1 MNNRNPFEQD
11 SHLPRWSYRLLAL
24 VAATIGLACSAITAK
39 FFIIGLERTESD
51 GLAREALI
59 LAGVLMIVV
68 ELAAFGMA
76 ALLPRER
83 LKALR
88 TRLIWTGIALVIF
101 EVATIYAVQVA
112 LVGSSDATHQG
123 TSSRIAHLE
132 ASIAQN
138 RQTAAALVATGARSG
153 ESQHASSRA
162 NGAQALREA
171 ARIEQRNAA
180 LSAELSQ
187 LQAGQHPTLTTV
199 FGAAGMIG
207 YSVARSV
214 LIVGMGLVMFAA
226 SGALLRAG
234 RAVSVAGSSAQSLDT
249 LPKPSAPSRPGY
261 AHGTEAAPAG
271 LPAALP
277 STARRWLSAGVPL
290 AAIPAAAAFAAPGV
304 TVTAPA
310 VAATP
315 GRAAVTPE
323 SHPAQAQAPAAS
335 PSSQFRAVTATAE
348 TQPRRKASTRKR
360 AAVEVGSKRD
370 SGVGDLDGHRYRRI
384 AASVRAGR
392 LKPSIRAI
400 QAAEGGGTA
409 TVRGYMQQMERDGV
423 IERTSKG
430 YALRGSPVD
439 PRQMNLIGD
448 AT

>member
-1 MNNRNPFEQD
+1 MNHRNHFEQD
-11 SHLPRWSYRLLAL
+11 SHLPRWAYRLLS
-24 VAATIGLACSAITAK
+24 VAAAVIGLACSAITAK

-88 TRLIWTGIALVIF
+88 TRLIWTGVALVIF

-112 LVGSSDATHQG
+112 LVGSSDAAHQG

-138 RQTAAALVATGARSG
+138 RKTAAALVATGARSG

-162 NGAQALREA
+162 DGAQALREA

-199 FGAAGMIG
+199 FGEAGMIW

-226 SGALLRAG
+226 AGALLRAG
-234 RAVSVAGSSAQSLDT
+234 RAASVAGSAAASLGT
-249 LPKPSAPSRPGY
+249 LPTPAAPTRAGY

-271 LPAALP
+271 LPAAPP
-277 STARRWLSAGVPL
+277 SVARRWLAAGVPL
-290 AAIPAAAAFAAPGV
+290 AAIPAAFAAPGV

-310 VAATP
+310 AALIQAGAT
-315 GRAAVTPE
+315 VTPE
-323 SHPAQAQAPAAS
+323 SHPDPAQAPPAS
-335 PSSQFRAVTATAE
+335 PASQAPAVAATTE
-348 TQPRRKASTRKR
+348 KQTKPKAAPRKR
-360 AAVEVGSKRD
+360 APVEVGSKRD

-384 AASVRAGR
+384 VASVRAGR

-400 QAAEGGGTA
+400 QQAEGGGTA
-409 TVRGYMQQMERDGV
+409 TVRAYMQQMERDGV
-423 IERTSKG
+423 IERNRKG
-430 YALRGSPVD
+430 YALRGAPVD

>member
-11 SHLPRWSYRLLAL
+11 SHLPRWAYRLLAL
-24 VAATIGLACSAITAK
+24 AAATIGLACSAITAK

-51 GLAREALI
+51 SLAREALI

-88 TRLIWTGIALVIF
+88 TRLIWTGIALVAF
-101 EVATIYAVQVA
+101 EIATIYAVQVA
-112 LVGSSDATHQG
+112 LVSSSDATHQG
-123 TSSRIAHLE
+123 TSSRITHLE

-234 RAVSVAGSSAQSLDT
+234 RAVSVAGSSAQSLGT
-249 LPKPSAPSRPGY
+249 RPTPSAPIRTGY

-277 STARRWLSAGVPL
+277 SAARRWLAAGVPL

-304 TVTAPA
+304 AVTAPA

-315 GRAAVTPE
+315 AGAPVTPE
-323 SHPAQAQAPAAS
+323 SHPAQVPAPAAS
-335 PSSQFRAVTATAE
+335 PSSQSRAASATAE
-348 TQPRRKASTRKR
+348 TQPRRKASPRKR
-360 AAVEVGSKRD
+360 AAIEVGSKRD

-409 TVRGYMQQMERDGV
+409 TVRAYMQQMERDGV

>member
-1 MNNRNPFEQD
+1 MHTFEQD
-11 SHLPRWSYRLLAL
+11 AHLPRWAYRLLA
-24 VAATIGLACSAITAK
+24 VAAAIIGLACSAITAR

-51 GLAREALI
+51 SLARDALI

-68 ELAAFGMA
+68 ELAAFGMS

-88 TRLIWTGIALVIF
+88 TRLILTGAALVIF

-112 LVGSSDATHQG
+112 LAGSSDAAHQG
-123 TSSRIAHLE
+123 VSSRIAHLE

-138 RQTAAALVATGARSG
+138 RRTVAALVATGARSG

-162 NGAQALREA
+162 DGAQALREA

-187 LQAGQHPTLTTV
+187 LQAGQRPTLTTV
-199 FGAAGMIG
+199 FGAAGMIW

-214 LIVGMGLVMFAA
+214 LIVVMGLVMFAA

-234 RAVSVAGSSAQSLDT
+234 RAVSVMRSCAGSRGA
-249 LPKPSAPSRPGY
+249 LPTPATPNRSGY
-261 AHGTEAAPAG
+261 AHGIEAAPAG
-271 LPAALP
+271 LLTAAPPA
-277 STARRWLSAGVPL
+277 ARRWLAAGVPL
-290 AAIPAAAAFAAPGV
+290 AAIPAAFAAPGV

-310 VAATP
+310 VAATQ
-315 GRAAVTPE
+315 ASATVTPE
-323 SHPAQAQAPAAS
+323 SHPAPATAPAAS
-335 PSSQFRAVTATAE
+335 PASQATAVTATAKK
-348 TQPRRKASTRKR
+348 QPRPKAAPRKR
-360 AAVEVGSKRD
+360 APVEVGSKRD

-384 AASVRAGR
+384 VASVRAGR

-409 TVRGYMQQMERDGV
+409 TVRAYMQQMERDGL
-423 IERTSKG
+423 IERNSTG
-430 YALRGSPVD
+430 YALRDAPVD
-439 PRQMNLIGD
+439 PQQMNLIGD

>member
-1 MNNRNPFEQD
+1 MNRNTVEQD
-11 SHLPRWSYRLLAL
+11 THLPRWAYRLLA
-24 VAATIGLACSAITAK
+24 VAAAVIGLACSAITAK

-51 GLAREALI
+51 SLAREALI

-88 TRLIWTGIALVIF
+88 WRLIVTGAALVIF
-101 EVATIYAVQVA
+101 ECATIYAVQVT
-112 LVGSSDATHQG
+112 LVHSSDATHQG
-123 TSSRIAHLE
+123 ASSRIAHLQ
-132 ASIAQN
+132 ATIAQN
-138 RQTAAALVATGARSG
+138 RSTAAALVRAGSRSG
-153 ESQHASSRA
+153 ESAIASSRIA
-162 NGAQALREA
+162 GMSAIQQAGQ
-171 ARIEQRNAA
+171 IEGRNAA
-180 LSAELSQ
+180 LAAELER
-187 LQAGQHPTLTTV
+187 LQASQTPTLTTV
-199 FGAAGMIG
+199 LGHDGMIA

-214 LIVGMGLVMFAA
+214 LITAMGLVMFAA
-226 SGALLRAG
+226 AGALLRAG
-234 RAVSVAGSSAQSLDT
+234 RAASVASVADPLV
-249 LPKPSAPSRPGY
+249 LPAEPRRASY

-271 LPAALP
+271 VPAALP
-277 STARRWLSAGVPL
+277 SAARRWLAAGVPL
-290 AAIPAAAAFAAPGV
+290 AAIPAAAFAAPGV
-304 TVTAPA
+304 TVTVPA

-315 GRAAVTPE
+315 ASATVTPE
-323 SHPAQAQAPAAS
+323 QHPAPAPT
-335 PSSQFRAVTATAE
+335 VTAPPHTAATATTE
-348 TQPRRKASTRKR
+348 KQSRRTASRCKR
-360 AAVEVGSKRD
+360 AAVEIGSKRD

-384 AASVRAGR
+384 VASVRAGR

-400 QAAEGGGTA
+400 QTAEGGGTA

-430 YALRGSPVD
+430 YALRGAPVD

>member
-1 MNNRNPFEQD
+1 MNHRNHFEQD
-11 SHLPRWSYRLLAL
+11 SHLPRWAYRLLAL
-24 VAATIGLACSAITAK
+24 AAATIGLACSAITAK

-88 TRLIWTGIALVIF
+88 TRLIWTGVALVAF

-112 LVGSSDATHQG
+112 LVSSSDATHQG

-226 SGALLRAG
+226 AGALLRAG
-234 RAVSVAGSSAQSLDT
+234 RAVSVAGSSAQSLGT
-249 LPKPSAPSRPGY
+249 RPTPSAPIRTGY

-277 STARRWLSAGVPL
+277 SAARRWLAAGVPL

-304 TVTAPA
+304 AVTAPA

-315 GRAAVTPE
+315 AGEPVTPE
-323 SHPAQAQAPAAS
+323 SHTAQAPAPAAS
-335 PSSQFRAVTATAE
+335 PSSQSRAASATAE
-348 TQPRRKASTRKR
+348 TQPRRKASPRKR
-360 AAVEVGSKRD
+360 AAIEVGSKRD

-423 IERTSKG
+423 IERNSKG
-430 YALRGSPVD
+430 YALRGTPVD

>member
-1 MNNRNPFEQD
+1 MNNRNPFERD
-11 SHLPRWSYRLLAL
+11 SHLPRWAYRLLAL
-24 VAATIGLACSAITAK
+24 AAATIGLACSAITAK

-51 GLAREALI
+51 SLAREALI

-88 TRLIWTGIALVIF
+88 TRLIWTGIALVAF
-101 EVATIYAVQVA
+101 EIATIYAVQVA
-112 LVGSSDATHQG
+112 LVSSSDATHQG

-138 RQTAAALVATGARSG
+138 RKTAAALVATGARSG

-199 FGAAGMIG
+199 FGEAGMIG

-234 RAVSVAGSSAQSLDT
+234 RAVSVAGASAQSLDT
-249 LPKPSAPSRPGY
+249 RPTPSAPIRTGY

-271 LPAALP
+271 VPAALP
-277 STARRWLSAGVPL
+277 SAARRWLSAGLPL
-290 AAIPAAAAFAAPGV
+290 AAIPAAAFAAPGV

-315 GRAAVTPE
+315 AGASVTPE
-323 SHPAQAQAPAAS
+323 SHPAPAPAPAAS
-335 PSSQFRAVTATAE
+335 PSSQVQAASVTTE
-348 TQPRRKASTRKR
+348 SQPRRKASPGKR

-409 TVRGYMQQMERDGV
+409 TVRAYMQQMERDGV

-430 YALRGSPVD
+430 YALRGAPVD
-439 PRQMNLIGD
+439 PQQMNLIGD